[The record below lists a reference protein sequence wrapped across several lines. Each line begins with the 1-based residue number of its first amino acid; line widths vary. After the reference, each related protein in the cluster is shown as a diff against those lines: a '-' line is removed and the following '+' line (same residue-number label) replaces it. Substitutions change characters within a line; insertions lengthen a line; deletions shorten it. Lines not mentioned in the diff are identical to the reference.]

1 MLLQPLPRSR
11 NWLQVLYGS
20 VGLAVGIISGMLV
33 IGVPDAL
40 KLFVIVVGVFA
51 FAVSL
56 ARVDWGLLV
65 LVFITY
71 TRFSDVA
78 VQFHGAPSVAKSFI
92 LLLILAVL
100 ARWIVYGERPDG
112 WQKPVLLLAGFGLAR
127 VASML
132 YAVDSDVAW
141 DASLNFFKDALI
153 VLIIGVL
160 LKRSTQ
166 LRHVIWALLI
176 AGIFLGSLSVYQY
189 LTGSFES
196 NFWGFSQAPRMH
208 IVGESSSNRI
218 SGPFGSPNVYAQI
231 MLVLVPLALD
241 RLWNEHNRW
250 AKILAGYGL
259 IVVALTVI
267 FTFSRSGFVALMVVV
282 GVLVLYYRPK
292 LSALLSMLLIL
303 LFLLQFLPPEYTER
317 IQTLTLIRPGSS
329 YNPIGEVSYRGRAS
343 EFLVGWMMFRDH
355 PLLGVGVE
363 NYPILYQDYS
373 RRVGLDPRTEQRSPH
388 NLYVEVLAEQG
399 LLGFFF
405 FSLILWVAFRD
416 IIKARRALLNRD
428 HTSLIGMV
436 TAFGISLFGFLVA
449 SLFIHSSY
457 SRFLWLLIGIALALP
472 NIVQNELEAQ
482 KNGAE
487 FDL

>member
-1 MLLQPLPRSR
+1 MILQPLPRSR
-11 NWLQVLYGS
+11 NWLQILYGS
-20 VGLAVGIISGMLV
+20 VGLTVGVISGMLV
-33 IGVPDAL
+33 VGVPDAL

-78 VQFHGAPSVAKSFI
+78 VQYHGAPSVAKSFI

-112 WQKPVLLLAGFGLAR
+112 WQKPVILLAGFGLAS
-127 VASML
+127 VASIL
-132 YAVDSDVAW
+132 YAVDADVAW
-141 DASLNFFKDALI
+141 EASTDFFKDALI
-153 VLIIGVL
+153 VIIIGIL
-160 LKRSTQ
+160 LKRSNQ
-166 LRHVIWALLI
+166 LRHVVWALLI
-176 AGIFLGSLSVYQY
+176 AGMFLGSLSVFQY
-189 LTGSFES
+189 LTGSFDN

-208 IVGESSSNRI
+208 IVGESSANRI

-231 MLVLVPLALD
+231 MLVIIPLALD
-241 RLWNEHNRW
+241 RFWNERNRW
-250 AKILAGYGL
+250 VKVIAGYGL
-259 IVVALTVI
+259 VVVTLTVI
-267 FTFSRSGFVALMVVV
+267 FTFSRSGFVALVAMV

-292 LSALLSMLLIL
+292 MSAMVSLLLIL

-317 IQTLTLIRPGSS
+317 IQTLTLIRPGSN

-343 EFLVGWMMFRDH
+343 EFLVGWMMFRDN
-355 PLLGVGVE
+355 PLLGVGAE

-388 NLYVEVLAEQG
+388 NLYIEVLAEQG
-399 LLGFFF
+399 LFGFFF
-405 FSLILWVAFRD
+405 FALIIWVAFKGTV
-416 IIKARRALLNRD
+416 KARSALYKKE
-428 HTSLIGMV
+428 HPSLLGMV
-436 TAFGISLFGFLVA
+436 TAFSISLFGFLVA

-457 SRFLWLLIGIALALP
+457 PRFLWLIVGIVLALP
-472 NIVQNELEAQ
+472 NIVQNELETTNIDA
-482 KNGAE
+482 K
-487 FDL
+487 